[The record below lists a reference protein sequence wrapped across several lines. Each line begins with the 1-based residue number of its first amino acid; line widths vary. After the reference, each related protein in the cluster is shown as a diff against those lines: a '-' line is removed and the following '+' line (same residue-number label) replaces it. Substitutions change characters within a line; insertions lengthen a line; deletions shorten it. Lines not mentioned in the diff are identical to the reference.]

1 MNLNYNYYMEIT
13 LKLYADRFIRENYN
27 SICPR
32 FKALDKNISDSS
44 CLNAMDKMHDVM
56 ISLYDSKEIFTDYI
70 TFKKWAML
78 KFTEREKRNG

>member
-1 MNLNYNYYMEIT
+1 MEIT

-70 TFKKWAML
+70 TFEKWAMK